1 MARYNFSQAGT
12 IQPFTRQTGLRGT
25 YQAMTGFTGFQW
37 SNTGREI
44 VAIIN
49 GATASNYTINIGT
62 TIEGQAVAAMTG
74 ALPTSNTDP
83 ILFGPFN
90 RDFQQNDGLNSI
102 YIDLSSVV
110 TVTVAI
116 FQMPGAY

>member
-1 MARYNFSQAGT
+1 MARYNFSQQNT
-12 IQPFTRQTGLRGT
+12 IQQLTRQTGLRLT

-37 SNTGREI
+37 SNTGQEI

-49 GATASNYTINIGT
+49 GATASNYTINIGAT
-62 TIEGQAVAAMTG
+62 VEGQAVAAITA

-83 ILFGPFN
+83 ILFGPFPS
-90 RDFQQNDGLNSI
+90 DFNQKDGLNSV

-110 TVTVAI
+110 TVTVAV
-116 FQMPGAY
+116 FRMVGVY